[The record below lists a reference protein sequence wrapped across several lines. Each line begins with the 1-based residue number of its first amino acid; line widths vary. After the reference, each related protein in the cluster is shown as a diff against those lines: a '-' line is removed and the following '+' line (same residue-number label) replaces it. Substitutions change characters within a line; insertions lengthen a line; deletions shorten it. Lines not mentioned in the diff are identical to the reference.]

1 MDQHIKKVRA
11 HAEETLVSKS
21 ERSRADLIK
30 LYKRFLK
37 MEEHRIKL
45 QHRAGASGLEISK
58 KRSDL
63 LDIVLNNLFTEALAD
78 VDLGLKNSQVT
89 LVAHGGY
96 GRGLLNP
103 GSDIDLLFLTEKS
116 GSALSAQ
123 VTEVVEQ
130 VLYMLWDVGF
140 KVGHAT
146 RSIGESIK
154 QANADL
160 ITKTTMIE
168 SRLITG
174 EPELFDKFQ
183 ERFRR
188 DCIDGREEEYI
199 EDRKLDMRS
208 RYAKHDNTVFLQEP
222 HVKNGVGGL
231 RDVHNSIWISYVKRD
246 VRDLAKLVELKVL
259 TRNAYREFERAHD
272 FLLRVRNDLHYSEK
286 RATDILTLR
295 LQGVVST
302 NLGYPQKNILKRTEA
317 FMKDYYMHTRAMSQH
332 MTSLLERFEIEIS
345 AEPASPGRR
354 IVNFITA
361 SGGPETEK
369 FGEFKSRDG
378 YLYSTSPKI
387 FEDDSDNI
395 IRTFLH
401 VAQRG
406 LRLSPQ
412 LRQQIKRRWGL
423 IDRTF
428 RYRKSVRDTFEAILM
443 RKGDVSRVLRS
454 MHRAGFLGRYLP
466 EFGALDCLVQH
477 EFFHRYTADEHT
489 LACIDQLDALSDTED
504 PKQLFYQE
512 LFQKMEDPFPI
523 YLSLILHDTGRAE
536 NAATHV
542 DASTTLAA
550 KVCNRLCVRLDRR
563 RLITFLVDNH
573 LTLYRTATTK
583 NLSDTTVISDFA
595 AIVRNQHYLDMLM
608 LHTYA
613 DSRGTNIE
621 GFTSWKESLMR
632 QLYQTTSL
640 FLRDKGAFDARQD
653 VPAKPVRKEAL
664 AKLPSGITPEDLDAH
679 FKVMPRRYFLFR
691 SATAVVRHLK
701 VVEKYKTQAPK
712 PALGWQDR
720 ASSGTTELTV
730 VAKDHRGFLAMVTGA
745 LAAAKINILGAD
757 LFVRSDGLAV
767 NVFRICTL
775 SFTPVS
781 DKTLRRTVGQ
791 FIGEACCKEFDF
803 APLIRKVSPDTP
815 QPDAYDASFPS
826 RVYISNDANP
836 DFTVIEIQALDRIGL
851 LYDVFCAIGKLGYNV
866 ELARINTEKG
876 AAVDNIYIK
885 APDGNKVI
893 ERDELNALADTLE
906 SYVSVSA

>member
-1 MDQHIKKVRA
+1 MDQHLEKVRA
-11 HAEETLVSKS
+11 HAQEALVGKK

-37 MEEHRIKL
+37 IEEHRIKL

-63 LDIVLNNLFTEALAD
+63 LDVVLKNLFTEALVD
-78 VDLGLKNSQVT
+78 VDLGLNNSQVT

-103 GSDIDLLFLTEKS
+103 GSDIDLLFLTKKS
-116 GSALSAQ
+116 GSALGSQ

-160 ITKTTMIE
+160 VTKTAMME

-174 EPELFDKFQ
+174 EPELFEKFQ
-183 ERFRR
+183 KRFRR

-199 EDRKLDMRS
+199 EDRKLDTRS

-231 RDVHNSIWISYVKRD
+231 RDYHNSIWISYVKKN
-246 VRDLAKLVELKVL
+246 VSNLADLVKLKILTENAHHEL
-259 TRNAYREFERAHD
+259 ERAHD
-272 FLLRVRNDLHYSEK
+272 FVLRVRNDLHYSEK

-332 MTSLLERFEIEIS
+332 MTSLLERFQIEIS
-345 AEPASPGRR
+345 AEPPSAGRR
-354 IVNFITA
+354 IANFITN
-361 SGGPETEK
+361 SGRPEIEE
-369 FGEFKSRDG
+369 FGNFKSRDG
-378 YLYSTSPKI
+378 YLYSVSAKI
-387 FEDDSDNI
+387 LADDSDNL
-395 IRTFLH
+395 IRSFLH

-412 LRQQIKRRWGL
+412 LRQQIKRHWHL

-428 RYRKSVRDTFEAILM
+428 RYRKSVRETFEAILM
-443 RKGDVSRVLRS
+443 RKGDVARVLRS

-489 LACIDQLDALSDTED
+489 LACIDQLDALSDSDD
-504 PKQLFYQE
+504 PGQVIYQE
-512 LFQKMEDPFPI
+512 IFHKMEDPFPI

-563 RLITFLVDNH
+563 RLITFLVDHH

-583 NLSDTTVISDFA
+583 DLADTTVISEFA
-595 AIVRNQHYLDMLM
+595 GIVRNQHYLDMLL

-613 DSRGTNIE
+613 DSRGTNVE
-621 GFTSWKESLMR
+621 GFTSWKESLML
-632 QLYQTTSL
+632 QLYHTTSL
-640 FLRDKGAFDARQD
+640 FLRDKGAFDARRD
-653 VPAKPVRKEAL
+653 APAKPVRKEAMSL
-664 AKLPSGITPEDLDAH
+664 LPPDISPAELETH
-679 FKVMPRRYFLFR
+679 FEVMPRRYFLFR
-691 SATAVVRHLK
+691 SAGAVVRHLK
-701 VVEKYKTQAPK
+701 IVEKHKTLAPR
-712 PALGWQDR
+712 PALGWQER
-720 ASSGTTELTV
+720 PTSGTTELTV
-730 VAKDHRGFLAMVTGA
+730 AAKDHRGFLAMVTGA

-757 LFVRSDGLAV
+757 LFVRSDGIGL

-775 SFTPVS
+775 GFSPVT
-781 DKTLRRTVGQ
+781 DKKIQETVEQ
-791 FIGEACCKEFDF
+791 FIAEACGTEFDF
-803 APLIRKVSPDTP
+803 APLIRKISPETP

-826 RVYISNDANP
+826 RVYITNDASP
-836 DFTVIEIQALDRIGL
+836 DFTVIELQALDRIGL

-885 APDGNKVI
+885 DQNGSKIVKTA
-893 ERDELNALADTLE
+893 ELNALADALE
-906 SYVSVSA
+906 SYVGLSA